1 MIAKGILGRS
11 FKGTAAYLLHDKAH
25 ARTAERVAWT
35 HTENLISAS
44 AAQAWREMIWTTKH
58 ADTLKRESGQSS
70 AGRKAELPVYHL
82 SLSWAPDET
91 PGREEMVSTARDAL
105 KTLGLENHQALIVC
119 HNDEPH
125 SHVHILVNRVNPETG
140 VMNRLSRSNIKLSAW
155 ALDYEKTQGR
165 VRCAQRIESNRA
177 LARSQQPRHSDQVIR
192 DAWSGSDSGR
202 AFQSALA
209 EQGYILARGNAR
221 IVVVDPAGKAIN
233 PTRQL
238 RGVKAAEV
246 KARLQDL
253 DTKALPSV
261 EDAQARQRERVQETE
276 RESAA
281 VITQERAVGKKEAQ
295 VQTLREA
302 FAEAAGGAAADVSRA
317 EKTGASEARAEEV
330 PLREDYN
337 AAWEQAVAEAA
348 IAKEAARAARE
359 AFAEA
364 ARQKMDAV
372 QAQEAPPADAGSE
385 EPPLREDYN
394 ADWEQAVIEAA
405 IEQEAVAR
413 HTRERKEK
421 AAQGDGK
428 RARTQSRAAARKHL
442 HTDRQAPAPV
452 NDNAGLSGNERRA
465 LMQSRHFDEQIEL
478 ERGHHRARLAQF
490 ERLAAV
496 YDTRVFQEQLR
507 ELERKRFKM
516 PWHKKQ
522 MEALRK
528 TIENAASRHQEAQN
542 AFTNPQAREY
552 ADLLMRQAQERLVLE
567 REIAALPEAEP
578 EAQTGTE
585 PPAQEIALS
594 EKIRMSREARSVGA
608 RHGGRDRD
616 RDFER

>member
-1 MIAKGILGRS
+1 
-11 FKGTAAYLLHDKAH
+11 
-25 ARTAERVAWT
+25 
-35 HTENLISAS
+35 
-44 AAQAWREMIWTTKH
+44 
-58 ADTLKRESGQSS
+58 
-70 AGRKAELPVYHL
+70 
-82 SLSWAPDET
+82 
-91 PGREEMVSTARDAL
+91 
-105 KTLGLENHQALIVC
+105 
-119 HNDEPH
+119 
-125 SHVHILVNRVNPETG
+125 
-140 VMNRLSRSNIKLSAW
+140 
-155 ALDYEKTQGR
+155 
-165 VRCAQRIESNRA
+165 
-177 LARSQQPRHSDQVIR
+177 
-192 DAWSGSDSGR
+192 
-202 AFQSALA
+202 
-209 EQGYILARGNAR
+209 
-221 IVVVDPAGKAIN
+221 VVVDPAGKAIN

-302 FAEAAGGAAADVSRA
+302 FTEAAGTAAADVSR
-317 EKTGASEARAEEV
+317 EEETGASETKTTAKTKAEEV

-337 AAWEQAVAEAA
+337 ADWEQAVAEAA
-348 IAKEAARAARE
+348 LAREAAREARD

-364 ARQKMDAV
+364 ARQMADAV

-394 ADWEQAVIEAA
+394 ADWEQAVIDAA
-405 IEQEAVAR
+405 MEQEAVAR

-421 AAQGDGK
+421 ATKGDGK

-442 HTDRQAPAPV
+442 HADRKAPAPV
-452 NDNAGLSGNERRA
+452 NDNARLSGNERRA
-465 LMQSRHFDEQIEL
+465 LLQSRHFDEQIEM

-490 ERLAAV
+490 ERLDAA
-496 YDTRVFQEQLR
+496 YDTRVYQEELR

-528 TIENAASRHQEAQN
+528 TIENAASRQQEAQDS
-542 AFTNPQAREY
+542 FTNGQAREY
-552 ADLLMRQAQERLVLE
+552 ADLLTRQAQDRLVLE

-585 PPAQEIALS
+585 PPEQEIPLS